1 MVTIIAS
8 TNRPGSSTLQLA
20 QYYQKQL
27 AAKGMEANVLSLAQ
41 LPPNLIETDLY
52 GKRSDAFNE
61 IQDIITATDKF
72 LFVIPEYNG
81 SYPGVLKVFIDACS
95 FPESFYDK
103 KAALVGLSSGK
114 YGNIRG
120 IDHFTGVCHYL
131 NLHIMPLKIHIASI
145 RKEMDEHGNLT
156 AEDTLRYTNEQM
168 DKLIK
173 FLITS
178 IAAPS
183 PTAWGYRSSDRSHNS
198 RCLWAVSYR

>member
-27 AAKGMEANVLSLAQ
+27 AAKGMEAGLLSLAQ

-72 LFVIPEYNG
+72 LFLIPEYNG
-81 SYPGVLKVFIDACS
+81 SYPGVLKVFVDACS

-168 DKLIK
+168 DKFIK
-173 FLITS
+173 F
-178 IAAPS
+178 
-183 PTAWGYRSSDRSHNS
+183 
-198 RCLWAVSYR
+198 